1 MIELAP
7 FIVILALLGF
17 IVWRERQYDKQTQER
32 ELAFRLERA
41 GLLTRIQHPEIIVG
55 EAQEQVVPDEVLRDL
70 EADEMDLVGAIV
82 NGEPDGSD

>member
-1 MIELAP
+1 MLP
-7 FIVILALLGF
+7 LALLCVALVGLLA
-17 IVWRERQYDKQTQER
+17 WERHQNRAERAEWARERQ
-32 ELAFRLERA
+32 L
-41 GLLTRIQHPEIIVG
+41 LLTRIQHPEIIVG